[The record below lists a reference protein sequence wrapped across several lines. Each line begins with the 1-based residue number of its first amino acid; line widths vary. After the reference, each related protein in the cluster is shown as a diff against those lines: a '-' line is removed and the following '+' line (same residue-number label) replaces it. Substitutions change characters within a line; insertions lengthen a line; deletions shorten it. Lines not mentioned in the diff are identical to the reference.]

1 MAESTWSKVEHPK
14 KRAML
19 NAYVAAGG
27 NVVAACKAARVG
39 RTTHYR
45 WALQDEVYAE
55 AFAQAA
61 YKAGET
67 LEAEAIRR
75 ATQGVR
81 KVIYHQ
87 GVPVGEETVY
97 SDTLLIFLLKGHMPQ
112 KYKDRVAQE
121 ISGPGGK
128 PIQTQ
133 QVEATDAELDALAA
147 LIDEE

>member
-1 MAESTWSKVEHPK
+1 MESTWSKVVHPK

-27 NVVAACKAARVG
+27 SVVQACKAARVG

-45 WALQDEVYAE
+45 WVMEDEVYAE

-67 LEAEAIRR
+67 LEAEAVRR

-81 KVIYHQ
+81 KVIYHL
-87 GVPVGEETVY
+87 GVPIGEETVY
-97 SDTLLIFLLKGHMPQ
+97 SDTLLIFLMKGNMPN

-133 QVEATDAELDALAA
+133 QVEATDAELDALAEM
-147 LIDEE
+147 IE